1 MELKRYYISDNYD
14 WEKIDKE
21 IFLLEKNTL
30 ETYVIAGSG
39 VEIWKELEN
48 NPSYKEIISNLK
60 IKYPQIKKEEII
72 EINMFLEKLMEKGI
86 VKYEICN

>member
-48 NPSYKEIISNLK
+48 NSSYKEIARNLK

-86 VKYEICN
+86 IKYEICN